1 MIPKIVPIGTPNLKD
16 VPASLRM
23 LAEQIES
30 GIVPEA
36 EHIIVVAMTDGDMAV
51 YGYGTVENR
60 AHEIGCLQMAIIK
73 MATE

>member
-1 MIPKIVPIGTPNLKD
+1 MIPKIVPIGTPNLKE

-30 GIVPEA
+30 GKVPKA
-36 EHIIVVAMTDGDMAV
+36 EHVIIVAVSDGDMQI

-60 AHEIGCLQMAIIK
+60 AHEIGCLHMAILK
-73 MATE
+73 LATE